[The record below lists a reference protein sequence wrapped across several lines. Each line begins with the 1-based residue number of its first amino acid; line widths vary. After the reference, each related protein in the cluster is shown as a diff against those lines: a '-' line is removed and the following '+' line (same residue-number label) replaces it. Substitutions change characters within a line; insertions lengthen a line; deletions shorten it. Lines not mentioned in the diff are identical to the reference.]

1 MNKYTVLLSIVVFVF
16 FSANVSQAIMIT
28 DLTGIYETAVTEQYS
43 EAQLK
48 NVFDSIMDE
57 ASTSSSAD
65 KESWKQ
71 ALLVLQEYAQ
81 TQEDNVSKLTVIMLP
96 GYIAELTQVPEPSVL
111 LLLCAGFV
119 GLAFRRMSIT
129 Q

>member
-57 ASTSSSAD
+57 TSTLSAAEQ
-65 KESWKQ
+65 ESWKQ
-71 ALLVLQEYAQ
+71 ALLVLQEYAERR
-81 TQEDNVSKLTVIMLP
+81 EDNVSKLTVIMLP
-96 GYIAELTQVPEPSVL
+96 GYIAELTQVPEPSL
-111 LLLCAGFV
+111 LLLLGAGLV

-129 Q
+129 K

>member
-43 EAQLK
+43 EAQLRE
-48 NVFDSIMDE
+48 VYDSIIE
-57 ASTSSSAD
+57 ESKNSSA
-65 KESWKQ
+65 EARELWKQ

-96 GYIAELTQVPEPSVL
+96 GYIAELTQVPEPSL
-111 LLLCAGFV
+111 LLLLGAGLV
-119 GLAFRRMSIT
+119 GLAFRRMST
-129 Q
+129 TE